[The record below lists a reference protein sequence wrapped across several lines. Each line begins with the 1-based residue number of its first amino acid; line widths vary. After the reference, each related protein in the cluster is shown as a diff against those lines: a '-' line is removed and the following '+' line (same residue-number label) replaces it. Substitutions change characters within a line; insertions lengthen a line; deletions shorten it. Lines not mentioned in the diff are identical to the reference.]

1 MKKIIAAMLATA
13 IITGGVI
20 PANVSADE
28 YEPYLCMGDTN
39 GDKVIDG
46 RDATDVLTFY
56 AMSSVGN
63 GFITQTQK
71 MRIDVNC
78 DSVVD
83 GKDATD
89 ILSYYSFRSI
99 GGVTQPDNYYMKNM
113 LESGD
118 TDSIKKAALNMYS
131 LTTEYVREMSGYT
144 RYNTNSKDTII
155 YNGNAYLRIADPR
168 INNIDDIY
176 AEYNSIFTDDSV
188 IYYTNS
194 TTPVDLLEGYFVSD
208 DGVVYSHIG
217 GRGDAIG
224 YKYSQLT
231 EIKSMTSDSVTFNVC
246 SFYSYDRR
254 NANFTLKIQPDG
266 TLKVTEF
273 TLPY

>member
-1 MKKIIAAMLATA
+1 MKKIIALMLSAAIAM
-13 IITGGVI
+13 GGVI
-20 PANVSADE
+20 SANVCADE
-28 YEPYLCMGDTN
+28 YEPYRCMGDSN
-39 GDKVIDG
+39 GDKIVDG
-46 RDATDVLTFY
+46 KDASDVLTMY
-56 AMSSVGN
+56 SKSSVGKTT
-63 GFITQTQK
+63 IASTLKQK
-71 MRIDVNC
+71 CDVNC
-78 DSVVD
+78 DGIID

-89 ILSYYSFRSI
+89 ILSYYSFTSV
-99 GGVTQPDNYYMKNM
+99 GGNAQPDAYYMKNM
-113 LESGD
+113 LKNGD

-194 TTPVDLLEGYFVSD
+194 TTPVDLLEEYFVSD

-254 NANFTLKIQPDG
+254 NANFTLKIQKDG